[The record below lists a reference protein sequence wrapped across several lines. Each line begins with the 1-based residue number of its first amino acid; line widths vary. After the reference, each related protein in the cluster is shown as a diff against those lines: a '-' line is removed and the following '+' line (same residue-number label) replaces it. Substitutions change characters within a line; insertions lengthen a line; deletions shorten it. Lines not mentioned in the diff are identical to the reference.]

1 MSEVT
6 LNDQE
11 MVDWANAN
19 VERVS
24 ELSTTVKVLVERINR
39 RDNKIIR
46 LERQIKRLEQREK
59 LLSSW
64 SEELEDAGIGDQ
76 P

>member
-24 ELSTTVKVLVERINR
+24 ELSTTVKALSDRIQR
-39 RDNKIIR
+39 RDNKIVK
-46 LERQIKRLEQREK
+46 LEREAKRLRQVVKYWESTFDE
-59 LLSSW
+59 
-64 SEELEDAGIGDQ
+64 
-76 P
+76 